1 MPGRRKPR
9 VHSNARCGHCSEA
22 QVQAD
27 VGRPWLE
34 TSRSRSS
41 PAGPGLATQVTMRR
55 GTWAARPA
63 HTPKPGLQP
72 PVQLGGLHTRAR
84 APTSDSACSSGS
96 SSSYASVPKL
106 RPWARSLRH
115 SSMTSCATAAC
126 SAVWKVPAG
135 AGGAQGC
142 SHGGSNVNANCRST
156 KESDPKSGTAGPT
169 NACLFSVPVKP
180 LHRGHAGVSP
190 GGGGG
195 EGLETC
201 AHAQAVGTGTDAASM
216 PRGCERHPHRCAFA
230 SRARCGRYTAGTAC
244 GTEDGPVGRYER
256 MPG

>member
-169 NACLFSVPVKP
+169 HASRLNVPGKT
-180 LHRGHAGVSP
+180 LQRRHDWRST